1 MEVESDWQGEFN
13 PDIGQSN
20 YRAPD
25 VELGITGCDADVFI
39 DKGKIRKVLSIVI
52 DGMRPDA
59 MLVAET
65 PTFDQLMATGLF
77 SLEART

>member
-1 MEVESDWQGEFN
+1 MEVETDWQVEFN

-20 YRAPD
+20 YRVPD
-25 VELGITGCDADVFI
+25 VDLGITGCDADVFI

-65 PTFDQLMATGLF
+65 PTFD
-77 SLEART
+77 